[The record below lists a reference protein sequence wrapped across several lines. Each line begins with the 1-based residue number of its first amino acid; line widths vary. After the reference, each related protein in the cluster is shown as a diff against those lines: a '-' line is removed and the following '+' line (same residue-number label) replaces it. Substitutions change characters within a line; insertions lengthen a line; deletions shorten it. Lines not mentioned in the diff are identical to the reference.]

1 MAFESAFVLSSLL
14 CSANSTTQVPALLRI
29 YNCARF
35 QRTSK
40 VDELSRMS
48 LDYLEML
55 DGPQQVERD
64 RWLRERGPCEG
75 AMFALVALAL
85 GF

>member
-48 LDYLEML
+48 LDYLKML
-55 DGPQQVERD
+55 DGLSKSSGIAGCGNVGRVRAQCS
-64 RWLRERGPCEG
+64 RWWIR
-75 AMFALVALAL
+75 
-85 GF
+85 